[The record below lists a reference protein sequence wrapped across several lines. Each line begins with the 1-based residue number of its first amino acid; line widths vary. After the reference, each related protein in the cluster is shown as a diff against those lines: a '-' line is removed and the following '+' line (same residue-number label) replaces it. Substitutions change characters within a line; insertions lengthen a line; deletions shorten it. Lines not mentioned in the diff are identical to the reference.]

1 LAASPRLPD
10 SGRETIVAINLAV
23 IVIICL
29 FLDSVL
35 KRLRLPGLLGMLA
48 VGIVAGPYVLDLLG
62 PELISVSADFRRIA
76 LIVILL
82 RAGMKTNAA
91 TLLRVGRRSLLLSF
105 LPALAEGTAVFL
117 VAHPLL
123 GLPPLEAAI
132 LASVVAAV
140 SPAVVVP
147 SMISF
152 MDRRLGTAKG
162 IPSMLLAGS
171 AGDNVFAIVIFG
183 VMMGLYTGSSGSV
196 AAQLARIPVSIALGI
211 LLGLLAGYVW
221 YRIFERHRL
230 AGKKVLL
237 LIGTAIVMTWMEER
251 LASFLPLA
259 SLLGVMTLGFI
270 ILEKSEEVAHRISDA
285 LGRVWVFAEILLFVL
300 VGAQVNIHV
309 AWQAG
314 LAGSAVIAVGLA
326 FRSAGTWLSVLGSGL
341 NPKERLFTVVS
352 YLPKATVQA
361 AIGAVPL
368 TMGVPGG
375 EVILAVA
382 VLSILLTAPLG
393 AVAIQYA
400 GERCLEEER

>member
-1 LAASPRLPD
+1 
-10 SGRETIVAINLAV
+10 
-23 IVIICL
+23 
-29 FLDSVL
+29 
-35 KRLRLPGLLGMLA
+35 
-48 VGIVAGPYVLDLLG
+48 
-62 PELISVSADFRRIA
+62 
-76 LIVILL
+76 
-82 RAGMKTNAA
+82 MKTNAA

-123 GLPPLEAAI
+123 GLPRIEAAI

-147 SMISF
+147 SMIGF

-183 VMMGLYTGSSGSV
+183 VMMGLYTGSGGSV

-211 LLGLLAGYVW
+211 LLGLLAGYAW

-251 LASFLPLA
+251 LASFLPIA

-270 ILEKSEEVAHRISDA
+270 ILEKSEKVAHRISDA

-314 LAGSAVIAVGLA
+314 LAGSAVIAVGLV
-326 FRSAGTWLSVLGSGL
+326 FRSAGTWLSVIGSEL

-393 AVAIQYA
+393 AVAIRHA
-400 GERCLEEER
+400 GERCLEAEE